1 MLTRFMLLALLCV
14 PAGALASEYDYIR
27 SDDPYHENDRYELHY
42 EGLSSLPEDTLERH
56 ADAPELTPSPPP
68 PGTSVNGEIQRLR
81 NLINPSRM
89 DRDKPSG
96 AAPGARTG
104 PGT

>member
-14 PAGALASEYDYIR
+14 PAGALAGAYDYIR
-27 SDDPYHENDRYELHY
+27 GDDPYHENDHYGLHY
-42 EGLSSLPEDTLERH
+42 EGLSSLPEDTLERR

-81 NLINPSRM
+81 DQINPSRM
-89 DRDKPSG
+89 DRDKH
-96 AAPGARTG
+96 PGAT
-104 PGT
+104 PGTATVPGT